1 MVKIIIT
8 DLFPDVKMLR
18 IQAYLGGV
26 EAAGLD
32 MPGDELVCGGVG
44 GRLGTLEDVARIGG
58 DDDDGLGEAE
68 IVGDGSGELDVGD
81 VFVAPSS
88 EDGMDAAEVLGV
100 VGVVLSC

>member
-58 DDDDGLGEAE
+58 DD
-68 IVGDGSGELDVGD
+68 GSGELDVGD